1 MQSNRVK
8 EVITLN
14 GDHFVN
20 SIGPKRKPFRP
31 VPMHLPDDTKHLTTH
46 HSKIPARAQYLADQ
60 GKEFPRVMSGYQP
73 VSQSVL
79 DGNIEQFIG
88 MAQVPIGLA
97 GPLEVQGNHA
107 SGSYHIPLATT
118 EGALVASYNRGMKA
132 CSESGG
138 VKSVFINEGIQRSPY
153 FKFKCI
159 DEVLTFLKWIDGNR
173 TSFERIVG
181 ETSRFAKLVHLRPT
195 IEGNSVILT
204 MEYTTGDA
212 SGQNMVTICT
222 DRVCQFILQQSPVSV
237 DTWYIES
244 NYSGDKKATS
254 VSFSNVRG
262 KKVSAE
268 VTLSRQVVRDVLKT
282 TPESIAEYWKSST
295 LAVMQSGAIGAQGH
309 IANGL
314 TAIFLATG
322 QDVACISESS
332 VGLTRMELDENGDL
346 YAALTLPSLMIG
358 TIGGGTGLPTQKECL
373 EIMDCYGEGQSRKF
387 AEICC
392 AVSLA
397 GELSIASALSANH
410 FTRAHE
416 RLGRK
421 HG

>member
-1 MQSNRVK
+1 MTDRTDPSQ
-8 EVITLN
+8 
-14 GDHFVN
+14 
-20 SIGPKRKPFRP
+20 P
-31 VPMHLPDDTKHLTTH
+31 
-46 HSKIPARAQYLADQ
+46 PARAKYLIDQ
-60 GKEFPRVMSGYQP
+60 GIDCPRVVSGYEP
-73 VSQSVL
+73 VAPSVL
-79 DGNIEQFIG
+79 DGNIEKFIG

-97 GPLEVQGNHA
+97 GPFEVRGTYAQGTF
-107 SGSYHIPLATT
+107 HIPLATT

-132 CSESGG
+132 CSLAGG
-138 VKSVFINEGIQRSPY
+138 VKSIFINEGIQRSPF
-153 FKFKCI
+153 FKFSSI
-159 DEVLTFLKWIDGNR
+159 DEVLSFLKWVDENR
-173 TSFERIVG
+173 TTFDALVK
-181 ETSRFAKLVHLRPT
+181 ETSRFAQLIHIRPT

-222 DRVCQFILQQSPVSV
+222 DRICKFILDHTPQ
-237 DTWYIES
+237 TIENWYIES

-262 KKVSAE
+262 RKVSAE
-268 VTLSRQVVRDVLKT
+268 ITLPRQVVKDILKT
-282 TPESIAEYWKSST
+282 TPESMTEYWKSST

-314 TAIFLATG
+314 TAIFIATG

-332 VGLTRMELDENGDL
+332 VGLTRMELNADGDL

-373 EIMDCYGEGQSRKF
+373 EIMDCYGKGKSQKF

-397 GELSIASALSANH
+397 GELSIASALAANH
-410 FTRAHE
+410 FTNAHE